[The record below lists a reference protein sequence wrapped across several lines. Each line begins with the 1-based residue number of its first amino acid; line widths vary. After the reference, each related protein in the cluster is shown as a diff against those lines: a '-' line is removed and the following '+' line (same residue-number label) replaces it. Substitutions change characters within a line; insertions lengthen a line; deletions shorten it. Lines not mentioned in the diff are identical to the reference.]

1 MLQKFQIKKNTSKWN
16 MSKCWSMIIGYGY
29 AMVKIINEQSNTAQE
44 DNMTYSKNK
53 HSEGN

>member
-1 MLQKFQIKKNTSKWN
+1 